1 MCQNMNIFYVS
12 KASTFHCM
20 PKLDNKIATILATQ
34 GHVIKHFRFLENYL
48 RLKEKNEIF
57 GENCPDVNFT
67 LPGI

>member
-1 MCQNMNIFYVS
+1 MCQNMNIFYMS

-48 RLKEKNEIF
+48 RLKE
-57 GENCPDVNFT
+57 
-67 LPGI
+67 